1 MWNSLGNS
9 IKITSLHTSVM
20 NAKGKI
26 TSATVTTGCE
36 ALIIDE
42 NSLTFENHDF
52 SMNFA
57 N

>member
-1 MWNSLGNS
+1 M
-9 IKITSLHTSVM
+9 SVM

-42 NSLTFENHDF
+42 HSLTFENHDF
-52 SMNFA
+52 FYELA